1 MMVTAF
7 LPARSLRIFSSMLL
21 WIIICFFLCEDREL
35 WIRFQENYK
44 ILGIKSKKNVKF
56 TESFSN
62 PLNFV
67 IEVAL
72 ISSTMSI

>member
-1 MMVTAF
+1 MPNTY
-7 LPARSLRIFSSMLL
+7 LLHSLG
-21 WIIICFFLCEDREL
+21 
-35 WIRFQENYK
+35 K
-44 ILGIKSKKNVKF
+44 IKNKHYI
-56 TESFSN
+56 N